1 MKNSLIRTINSE
13 MNSYLNNYQLEKL
26 NEILEYNLYNY
37 DVIEIEENK
46 KELENYT
53 ELFIASKKVE
63 GCSDRTLNY
72 YQTTIDNMLE
82 AINKNIKTVG
92 RFYNSED
99 AFICYKEAKEKYIKE
114 VADEYKDKIPQKL
127 YEALYN

>member
-26 NEILEYNLYNY
+26 NEILEYNFYNY
-37 DVIEIEENK
+37 EVVEIEENK
-46 KELENYT
+46 KDLENYT

-63 GCSDRTLNY
+63 GCSERTLNY

-82 AINKNIKTVG
+82 VIDKNIKTIDTNDL
-92 RFYNSED
+92 RSY
-99 AFICYKEAKEKYIKE
+99 
-114 VADEYKDKIPQKL
+114 
-127 YEALYN
+127 

>member
-63 GCSDRTLNY
+63 GCSERTTKY
-72 YQTTIDNMLE
+72 YEETIIRFIDDS
-82 AINKNIKTVG
+82 NKFIK
-92 RFYNSED
+92 S
-99 AFICYKEAKEKYIKE
+99 YKR
-114 VADEYKDKIPQKL
+114 L
-127 YEALYN
+127 